1 MIDISVV
8 IPVYGC
14 KEAIPELYDRLSK
27 SLQTIT
33 KEYEIILVD
42 DRCPQN
48 SWEDIVQICDTDKR
62 VHGVRL
68 SRNFGQHKAI
78 KAGLDR
84 AKGKYI
90 VTMDCDLQDRPEDI
104 SLFYSKA
111 QEGFD
116 VVIKKRKSRTETK
129 ITLFFSRLFYK
140 FYNYFTDGSYDG
152 ELSSFC
158 LISRKVA
165 DQISHFSEHS
175 FDYIL
180 LVRWLGFDTITIEL
194 DDEPRHSGTS
204 SYSFRKKVNMAF
216 ELITEYSN
224 KPLLFAIKIG
234 GCVSFIA
241 CLYIIYIVLRYLLIK
256 DLNVGWSSMVAS
268 VYLIGG
274 LILSA
279 IGMVGVYIGSIFD
292 EIKNRPI
299 YAVQEEINGEI
310 KEKSEN

>member
-1 MIDISVV
+1 MTDISVV

-14 KEAIPELYDRLSK
+14 RDALFELHERLVK
-27 SLQTIT
+27 ALDELVN
-33 KEYEIILVD
+33 EYEIILVD

-48 SWEDIVQICDTDKR
+48 SWEDIVKICEQDKR

-78 KAGLDR
+78 KAGIDL
-84 AKGKYI
+84 ANGEYI
-90 VTMDCDLQDRPEDI
+90 ITMDCDLQDRPEDI
-104 SLFYSKA
+104 ALFYSKA
-111 QEGFD
+111 REGFD

-129 ITLFFSRLFYK
+129 STVFFSKLFYK

-165 DQISHFSEHS
+165 DQISRFGEHS

-180 LVRWLGFDTITIEL
+180 LVRWLGYDMASIEL
-194 DDEPRHSGTS
+194 DDEPRFAGSS
-204 SYSFRKKVNMAF
+204 SYSFRKKVKMAF

-224 KPLLFAIKIG
+224 KPLLFAIKLG
-234 GCVSFIA
+234 GFVSFLA
-241 CLYIIYIVLRYLLIK
+241 CIYIIYIVLRYLLVK
-256 DLNVGWSSMVAS
+256 DLNVGWSSLIAS
-268 VYLIGG
+268 VYLVGG

-279 IGMVGVYIGSIFD
+279 IGMAGVYIGNIFD
-292 EIKNRPI
+292 EIKNRPVYVI
-299 YAVQEEINGEI
+299 QEELNGDG
-310 KEKSEN
+310 ND